1 VFQLKLMG
9 PPRVDRDG
17 CDAPLALKR
26 GAALLAVLA
35 LSPGAVPRA
44 QLVNLLWPD
53 AGDATGRTR
62 LRRLIY
68 TLEATFGGTL
78 FEGAGDALSLRA
90 AALQVDV
97 REVVRVARAALAGEG
112 ADSADTVQRC
122 VAAAAAPLL
131 HGLDFGSDTF
141 DAWLREQRQELERL
155 LARWF
160 AQRSVALQREGH
172 LDAAI
177 DAVER
182 WLRIDPLS
190 EPAHVRLMELQATLG
205 HAAGVEAA
213 FTRCAD
219 ALRAEFGS
227 KPGVATERAYL
238 ALRQGLQGHA
248 PAAELSALQVRYADS
263 ADGAVAYAMVGDADP
278 ALVIIPGF
286 ISHIEI
292 GWEQPEIRRMLL
304 VLARRFRI
312 VVFDRRG
319 AGLSERLFRNANA
332 QSAAQDV
339 LTILDH
345 AGVQRAWLFGSSEG
359 GPIALHLAAT
369 HPERV
374 MALVLFG
381 AMARGSWS
389 ATHPWAL
396 RREAY
401 DVWIERLLASWGGPA
416 DLATFAS
423 SRQHDPALRLWWARM
438 LRHAASPSSIRT
450 TLAGLRDVDVC
461 DLLPRVRAP
470 TLVLHRRD
478 DCAVR
483 AEWGRYLAGAIP
495 GAVHV
500 PLDGADH
507 FWWCGDTERVLA
519 EIDRFAQRVAAP

>member
-1 VFQLKLMG
+1 MFQLKLMG
-9 PPRVDRDG
+9 SPRIGREGRDT
-17 CDAPLALKR
+17 PLALKR

-35 LSPGAVPRA
+35 LSPAPVPRA
-44 QLVNLLWPD
+44 QLVHLLWPD
-53 AGDATGRTR
+53 SGDATGRTR

-68 TLEATFGGTL
+68 TLEDSLGRDL
-78 FEGAGDALSLRA
+78 FDSTADALSLRA
-90 AALQVDV
+90 ADVQVDV
-97 REVVRVARAALAGEG
+97 REMLRIARAAVAGETAG
-112 ADSADTVQRC
+112 DDATHWID
-122 VAAAAAPLL
+122 AAWSPLL
-131 HGLDFGSDTF
+131 HGLEFGSDAF
-141 DAWLREQRQELERL
+141 DAWLRAQRQEIERL
-155 LARWF
+155 LARWL
-160 AQRSVALQREGH
+160 AQRSVALHRSGDTE
-172 LDAAI
+172 AAI

-182 WLRIDPLS
+182 WLQLDALS
-190 EPAHVRLMELQATLG
+190 EPAYVRLMELHAAQG

-227 KPGVATERAYL
+227 KPGAATEQAYL
-238 ALRQGLQGHA
+238 QLRQGLQGR
-248 PAAELSALQVRYADS
+248 AASDELSALRVRYADTP
-263 ADGAVAYAMVGDADP
+263 DGAVAYATIGSASQ
-278 ALVIIPGF
+278 ALVLIPGF

-319 AGLSERLFRNANA
+319 AGLSERLFHNASA

-369 HPERV
+369 HPQRV
-374 MALVLFG
+374 AALVLFG

-389 ATHPWAL
+389 ASHPWAL

-401 DVWIERLLASWGGPA
+401 DVWLERLVAAWGGPA
-416 DLATFAS
+416 DLETFAS
-423 SRQHDPALRLWWARM
+423 SRRDDPALRLWWARM
-438 LRHAASPSSIRT
+438 LRHAASRASIRA
-450 TLAGLRDVDVC
+450 TLEGLRDVDVC

-483 AEWGRYLAGAIP
+483 AEWGRYLAANIP
-495 GAVHV
+495 GATHV
-500 PLDGADH
+500 LLEGTDH
-507 FWWCGDTERVLA
+507 FWWCGDTERVLS
-519 EIDRFAQRVAAP
+519 EIDAFAARLAAR